1 MSIIMGITC
10 IAFLMYAYNVSK
22 EKISKEELNMQKNS
36 FIQEVKDS
44 YFEELTI
51 KLEELKKMLKEVMP
65 VEGYVDSE
73 MFEEDGVM
81 TFVLKD
87 YYNEDKWD
95 VSDLLCKLKINS
107 EGIIQVVEHDIPP
120 FFNDE
125 NQKIVL
131 FLSGLVGK
139 KLNYK
144 VMDDDIIDPLEPVV
158 DYLYDETK
166 GL

>member
-1 MSIIMGITC
+1 MNDH
-10 IAFLMYAYNVSK
+10 NVKKTKVSN
-22 EKISKEELNMQKNS
+22 EELNMTENS
-36 FIQEVKDS
+36 FIQKVKES

-51 KLEELKKMLKEVMP
+51 KLEELKKILKEVMP
-65 VEGYVDSE
+65 VEGYVDAE

-95 VSDLLCKLKINS
+95 AADLLCKLKINS

-120 FFNDE
+120 YFNDI
-125 NQKIVL
+125 NKKIAL
-131 FLSGLVGK
+131 LLSGLVGK

-144 VMDDDIIDPLEPVV
+144 VKDDHIIDPLEPVV
-158 DYLYDETK
+158 DYLYNETK
-166 GL
+166 V

>member
-1 MSIIMGITC
+1 MT
-10 IAFLMYAYNVSK
+10 
-22 EKISKEELNMQKNS
+22 ENS
-36 FIQEVKDS
+36 FIQKVIDS

-51 KLEELKKMLKEVMP
+51 ELDELKNMLKEVMP

-95 VSDLLCKLKINS
+95 AADLLCKLKINS
-107 EGIIQVVEHDIPP
+107 EGIIQVVEHDIPQ
-120 FFNDE
+120 FFNDI
-125 NQKIVL
+125 NKKIVL

-139 KLNYK
+139 TLDYK
-144 VMDDDIIDPLEPVV
+144 VKDDDIDPLDPVV

>member
-1 MSIIMGITC
+1 MLVKITVSI
-10 IAFLMYAYNVSK
+10 
-22 EKISKEELNMQKNS
+22 EELNMTENSLIQK
-36 FIQEVKDS
+36 VKDS

-51 KLEELKKMLKEVMP
+51 ELEELKKMLKEVMP

-95 VSDLLCKLKINS
+95 VADLLCKLTINP

-120 FFNDE
+120 LFNDL
-125 NQKIVL
+125 NKIIIL

-139 KLNYK
+139 RLNYK
-144 VMDDDIIDPLEPVV
+144 VKDDDIDPLEPVV

-166 GL
+166 GS

>member
-1 MSIIMGITC
+1 MT
-10 IAFLMYAYNVSK
+10 
-22 EKISKEELNMQKNS
+22 ENS
-36 FIQEVKDS
+36 FIQKVKES

-51 KLEELKKMLKEVMP
+51 KLEELKKILKEVMP
-65 VEGYVDSE
+65 VEGYVDAE

-95 VSDLLCKLKINS
+95 AADLLCKLKINS

-120 FFNDE
+120 YFNDI
-125 NQKIVL
+125 NKKIAL
-131 FLSGLVGK
+131 LLSGLVGK

-144 VMDDDIIDPLEPVV
+144 VKDDHIIDPLEPVV
-158 DYLYDETK
+158 DYLYNETK
-166 GL
+166 V

>member
-1 MSIIMGITC
+1 MLVKIT
-10 IAFLMYAYNVSK
+10 V
-22 EKISKEELNMQKNS
+22 SKEELNMTENSLIQK
-36 FIQEVKDS
+36 VKDS

-51 KLEELKKMLKEVMP
+51 ELDELKKMLKEVMP

-73 MFEEDGVM
+73 MSEEDGVM

-95 VSDLLCKLKINS
+95 VADLLCKVTINP

-120 FFNDE
+120 LINDI
-125 NQKIVL
+125 NKKIIL
-131 FLSGLVGK
+131 FLSSLVGK

-144 VMDDDIIDPLEPVV
+144 VKDDHIDPLEPVV

-166 GL
+166 GS

>member
-1 MSIIMGITC
+1 MT
-10 IAFLMYAYNVSK
+10 
-22 EKISKEELNMQKNS
+22 EKS
-36 FIQEVKDS
+36 FIHKVKDS

-51 KLEELKKMLKEVMP
+51 RLDELKKMLKEVMP

-95 VSDLLCKLKINS
+95 AADLLCKLKINS
-107 EGIIQVVEHDIPP
+107 EGNIEVVEHDMPA
-120 FFNDE
+120 FYNDI
-125 NQKIVL
+125 NKQIAL
-131 FLSGLVGK
+131 FLSSLVGK

-144 VMDDDIIDPLEPVV
+144 AKDDDNDPLERVV
-158 DYLYDETK
+158 DYLYDDPN
-166 GL
+166 GSL